1 MRGGRGTTDKFEI
14 VIDFDGRRY
23 TEDDAYEDYDFCKTS
38 AQRLK
43 NRFTDSMR
51 VYIRRNGT
59 ILEEIEKESALRWL
73 IDNYAS

>member
-1 MRGGRGTTDKFEI
+1 MMDKFEI
-14 VIDFDGRRY
+14 VIDLDGRRY
-23 TEDDAYEDYDFCKTS
+23 SEDDVYEDEDFCRGS

-51 VYIRRNGT
+51 IYIRKNGT

>member
-1 MRGGRGTTDKFEI
+1 MMDKFEI

-23 TEDDAYEDYDFCKTS
+23 VEDDVYEDEDFCRGS
-38 AQRLK
+38 AQSLK

-51 VYIRRNGT
+51 VYIRKNGT

-73 IDNYAS
+73 IDNHAS